1 MALSATIFPT
11 GSDDG
16 MELLEAVLPIARAF
30 GLNLKVV
37 RSPTQTQVTRAC
49 ANDDIVFIDAT
60 VEPDGSHNYAAMTA
74 QPMVMDHVL
83 VMSRTYLPL
92 NFYGL
97 REGGAPSYPHR
108 HTNSQ
113 IVSWIKSEL
122 KDLISSQPRQWWKK
136 NLLGSI
142 PTLWSDIHKAAARA
156 RERYQIFISFR
167 NSDFPKVAE
176 LKERIKSG
184 EFHEGRSQ
192 GVRLFK
198 PGELTFQDEVLSA
211 LQRWH
216 ILSIVEERLRTCR
229 EMWVFEGSQFYNSW
243 WTRGEIVL
251 LAYYHALNGH
261 HPTLRIFQPH
271 QNGRVISEPPDVIP
285 EITYEQKRAMDRLFS
300 NTGRHM
306 GAETARRTRELAG
319 LPIFRDYK
327 FFTDPVFSLSFLRDP
342 LLEEQVSGTNG
353 SQIKKID
360 VDEFLAMNEP
370 PLRPVP
376 KLVLDEAERSGRVLD
391 AGYEIRVEPNPR
403 FIWYATR
410 MGKLNG
416 PEDTGELTIARQSV
430 YRASRVN
437 V

>member
-11 GSDDG
+11 ASDDG
-16 MELLEAVLPIARAF
+16 IELLEAVLPVARAF
-30 GLNLKVV
+30 GLKPKVV
-37 RSPTQTQVTRAC
+37 RSATQPQMTRAC
-49 ANDDIVFIDAT
+49 ANDDIVLIDAT

-74 QPMVMDHVL
+74 QPMGMDHVL

-108 HTNSQ
+108 YTNSQ
-113 IVSWIKSEL
+113 IVSWIESEL
-122 KDLISSQPRQWWKK
+122 NDLTSSLPRPWWKK
-136 NLLGSI
+136 SLLG
-142 PTLWSDIHKAAARA
+142 PLTLWSDLNKAAARA
-156 RERYQIFISFR
+156 RDRYQIFISFR
-167 NSDFPKVAE
+167 NSDFTKVAE
-176 LKERIKSG
+176 FKERIEAG

-192 GVRLFK
+192 GVLLFQ

-229 EMWVFEGSQFYNSW
+229 EMWVYEGPQFYNSW

-261 HPTLRIFQPH
+261 HPALRIFQPH

-306 GAETARRTRELAG
+306 GAETARRTRELAE
-319 LPIFRDYK
+319 LPVLRNYK
-327 FFTDPVFSLSFLRDP
+327 FFTDQVFSLSFLRAP
-342 LLEEQVSGTNG
+342 LLEEQGTDG
-353 SQIKKID
+353 SQIKID

-370 PLRPVP
+370 PLRSVP
-376 KLVLDEAERSGRVLD
+376 KHILDEAERSGRAM
-391 AGYEIRVEPNPR
+391 AGEYEIRVEPNPR